1 MDPISTSAAAAG
13 VAGKALQK
21 AASDNPKTDAVLLD
35 QAQTSGALDLAAE
48 VRARREAV
56 KQQVRLKL
64 WQPVGRMVGISKDF
78 FEFELEDAIADKL
91 TDVPDE
97 DLVTPKGSVAGP
109 ALSGIGLTVE
119 EPELR
124 EMYLNLLAAAS
135 DRRIESKAHPSF
147 AQVIAQIN
155 SEEAHLLGEVLVFE
169 SLPLLEVRQT
179 LDDGFLVIQS
189 NLLAWP
195 TGSGVWQVLS
205 VAHMSLIDNW
215 IRLGLVRIGYDT
227 YLISDEQYSW
237 RDNHPIVKA
246 ANESFGSEK
255 IHCEKGKLV
264 VTDFGRQFYKVVIA
278 RSYSEESAIEPS
290 KNGEEIV
297 EHEPTGR

>member
-1 MDPISTSAAAAG
+1 
-13 VAGKALQK
+13 
-21 AASDNPKTDAVLLD
+21 
-35 QAQTSGALDLAAE
+35 
-48 VRARREAV
+48 
-56 KQQVRLKL
+56 
-64 WQPVGRMVGISKDF
+64 
-78 FEFELEDAIADKL
+78 
-91 TDVPDE
+91 
-97 DLVTPKGSVAGP
+97 
-109 ALSGIGLTVE
+109 
-119 EPELR
+119 
-124 EMYLNLLAAAS
+124 MYLNLLAAAS

-155 SEEAHLLGEVLVFE
+155 SGEAHLLGEVLVFE